1 MSVEYIPFDPTL
13 IGKEEIII
21 WCPQNEDYDS
31 LAELLEADGVMW
43 AGGKRPTGMR
53 LWGKRSDAR
62 HIDRYK
68 TMKRADIALYET
80 TLPYANY
87 VFMKWPPE
95 QEVTADVG
103 DLI

>member
-31 LAELLEADGVMW
+31 LAEQLEADGVMW
-43 AGGKRPTGMR
+43 AGDRRPTDLR
-53 LWGKRSDAR
+53 LWGKQSDAR
-62 HIDRYK
+62 HIDRHK
-68 TMKRADIALYET
+68 IMMRCDIAFYET

-87 VFMKWPPE
+87 VFMKWPSE